1 MVIAVADDAM
11 TPTDHA
17 EHLYEVAPAPKRLV
31 MQRNTTHYAAYKQY
45 GPQVIPLMVEWL
57 RARMLRDGAG
67 REARVIEITGEAA

>member
-1 MVIAVADDAM
+1 MVIAVAEDAM

-17 EHLYEVAPAPKRLV
+17 EALYNAAPAPKRLI

-45 GPQVIPLMVEWL
+45 GPQVIPLMVDWL
-57 RARMLRDGAG
+57 QARVNLDGA